1 MKVIV
6 TLTTLPTRI
15 VQEYDHGIKSCLLS
29 LVTQS
34 YEDYEIH
41 FNVPE
46 IYKHTGEPFII
57 PEWLEQMCL
66 DYPIL
71 KIFRCLDY
79 GPITKLVPTLERG
92 GDEDDI
98 IIVCDDDLVYHAD
111 MVKEQVYNQEL
122 YKMTACGYDGV
133 RAEHPQFGDPRD
145 YYVVSV
151 PFDMEVNHLQHYK
164 TISYKR
170 SWFEED
176 FFTDFVGKCWNDDI
190 LVAAYMG
197 KQGIKRIVRTYDG
210 EPKIETKE
218 QWDELGGVLTFPVLR
233 HTAHEGREGCN
244 LYRETMQ
251 GEVEKAYGDFR
262 DLGYLK

>member
-92 GDEDDI
+92 
-98 IIVCDDDLVYHAD
+98 
-111 MVKEQVYNQEL
+111 
-122 YKMTACGYDGV
+122 
-133 RAEHPQFGDPRD
+133 
-145 YYVVSV
+145 
-151 PFDMEVNHLQHYK
+151 
-164 TISYKR
+164 
-170 SWFEED
+170 
-176 FFTDFVGKCWNDDI
+176 
-190 LVAAYMG
+190 
-197 KQGIKRIVRTYDG
+197 
-210 EPKIETKE
+210 
-218 QWDELGGVLTFPVLR
+218 
-233 HTAHEGREGCN
+233 
-244 LYRETMQ
+244 
-251 GEVEKAYGDFR
+251 
-262 DLGYLK
+262 